1 MGCGVPQGSILGP
14 TLFLLYI
21 NDIDVGLTESTVHL
35 FADDTVVYSS
45 GETMDS
51 AHSKLQTDLRLLTEW
66 CDSNQLTI
74 NAKKTKNM
82 LFGSKK
88 FVTIKKLPKIDISS
102 QEIQF
107 VDHYKYLGVILDQ
120 NLNYQKHLKE
130 TFRLASHKVYLL
142 SRIRKF
148 ITNDAALL
156 IYKTKILPYLDYGD
170 VLYLGS
176 CNKSLSKLQSIQ
188 SRALRI
194 CISAPPRT
202 STNNT
207 HNI

>member
-1 MGCGVPQGSILGP
+1 M
-14 TLFLLYI
+14 
-21 NDIDVGLTESTVHL
+21 
-35 FADDTVVYSS
+35 
-45 GETMDS
+45 
-51 AHSKLQTDLRLLTEW
+51 R
-66 CDSNQLTI
+66 
-74 NAKKTKNM
+74 
-82 LFGSKK
+82 
-88 FVTIKKLPKIDISS
+88 IKKLPKIDISS

-130 TFRLASHKVYLL
+130 TFRLASHKVDLL

-176 CNKSLSKLQSIQ
+176 CNKALSKLQSIQ
-188 SRALRI
+188 NRALRI
-194 CISAPPRT
+194 CISAPRRT

-207 HNI
+207 HNIAQMPELKHRRTAHLRNFMFKRKYRAEYILTTTQSELDCMTRP